1 MTPEEIPL
9 RCLSVRVRQ
18 APDGE
23 IDCLEL
29 GQYLDEVAGRGEW
42 ISTSGWLFTDAP
54 AATFGYLTLP
64 VVTSDDTAVRV
75 IVADLGASERR
86 IIYDHAVFGAEA
98 RRWRWLAFQNNPNSQ
113 GKGFFPWE
121 IARG

>member
-1 MTPEEIPL
+1 MAPEELPL
-9 RCLSVRVRQ
+9 RCLSVRVHH

-29 GQYLDEVAGRGEW
+29 AQYLNEIAGQREW
-42 ISTSGWLFTDAP
+42 IGASDWLFTDAP
-54 AATFGYLTLP
+54 AAKSGHLTLP

-75 IVADLGASERR
+75 IVADLGASEQR
-86 IIYDHAVFGAEA
+86 ILYDHAVVGAEA
-98 RRWRWLAFQNNPNSQ
+98 RRWRWLAFQANPNSQ

-121 IARG
+121 VARG